1 MKYSITIIGTKPE
14 VTLTID
20 FKPPKITNDVKIVN
34 TIPIISFHP
43 IFPRFKNSLG
53 FNTSIYD

>member
-43 IFPRFKNSLG
+43 IFPRFKMDR
-53 FNTSIYD
+53 F